1 MRQLDEDAK
10 KETQDQ
16 AVEEVNRKMDLKL
29 KTGQRIEVD
38 SQQNSNA
45 PGQRNS
51 SAMDS
56 RMSTRYRSS

>member
-29 KTGQRIEVD
+29 KTG
-38 SQQNSNA
+38 
-45 PGQRNS
+45 
-51 SAMDS
+51 
-56 RMSTRYRSS
+56 